1 MTGTRRE
8 HPHGTVTDIF
18 NFDCASLVVME
29 IAQGNKQSFTVLRA
43 GAFVVNLYVQA
54 MTHVMMTTC
63 AVRDAQWPLS
73 RDSMAIRVGERS
85 FAFVMLGLMYGLQL
99 PPLCDEDTVDTLERV
114 FMKFSDYTAL
124 DNGENGYPCLDNEPT
139 FWATVR
145 PVVQNFARG
154 KLGNNWRLMEGNA
167 ATSLSKVFR
176 TSATTKIVSN
186 AILTGFL
193 KPVHVE
199 TFIVKMK
206 DQGRRDVD
214 AEDALSSISAATD
227 IVNSLGKVW
236 GITIGDLQVPE
247 DARREEG
254 PETMSQIKLWKLNQL
269 GVALFL
275 RHNSKLLG

>member
-1 MTGTRRE
+1 MTGTRRD

-18 NFDCASLVVME
+18 NFDCASLIVME
-29 IAQGNKQSFTVLRA
+29 IGQGDEQSFTVLRA

-114 FMKFSDYTAL
+114 FMKFSHYTAL
-124 DNGENGYPCLDNEPT
+124 DNGEN
-139 FWATVR
+139 VR
-145 PVVQNFARG
+145 PVVENITRG
-154 KLGNNWRLMEGNA
+154 KLGNNWRLMEGNE
-167 ATSLSKVFR
+167 ATSLSKVIR

-214 AEDALSSISAATD
+214 AEDALYSI
-227 IVNSLGKVW
+227 
-236 GITIGDLQVPE
+236 QP
-247 DARREEG
+247 
-254 PETMSQIKLWKLNQL
+254 
-269 GVALFL
+269 
-275 RHNSKLLG
+275 